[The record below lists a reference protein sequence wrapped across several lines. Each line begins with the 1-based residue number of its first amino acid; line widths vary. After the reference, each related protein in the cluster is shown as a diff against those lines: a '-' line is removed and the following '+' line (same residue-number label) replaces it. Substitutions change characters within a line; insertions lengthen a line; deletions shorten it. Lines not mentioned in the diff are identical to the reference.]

1 MGKIWRL
8 ERKMGSATVRDQ
20 RPKSNPALQEI
31 PGLLIKLGSRFPE
44 TKPGDKSLHGIGLGA
59 KQIVKQNN

>member
-1 MGKIWRL
+1 
-8 ERKMGSATVRDQ
+8 MGSATVRDQ